1 LFTSHR
7 SSKYRSFLFIQLFA
21 FFFAPGLTASAQTR
35 TPSTR
40 AVVVDERLSAL
51 RSAPGFDTPFLRRLG
66 RGRRVT
72 IVGAASRQGFH
83 FYRVAV
89 TRRTR
94 GWIQREALVVPS
106 RRGDDERLL
115 NLIRASSEFD
125 RIARSRIF
133 LETFP
138 RSVLRPAVLLLL
150 GDEASKVALKL
161 TRDADRRLDPTEMKA
176 TGAPISSYFLNY
188 NGLDRYRKLGLVFQ
202 FDPARKRYQYDGA
215 SWLELIKRYPASGE
229 AREANLRLRGAVGR
243 MQ

>member
-1 LFTSHR
+1 MFTSHR
-7 SSKYRSFLFIQLFA
+7 NSTSRSFLLIPLIPFLFA
-21 FFFAPGLTASAQTR
+21 PSLTTRAQTH
-35 TPSTR
+35 TPSVR

-51 RSAPGFDTPFLRRLG
+51 RSKIGFDAPFLRRLG

-72 IVGAASRQGFH
+72 IVGAGSRQGFH

-115 NLIRASSEFD
+115 QLILASSEFD
-125 RIARSRIF
+125 RIARARIF

-138 RSVLRPAVLLLL
+138 RSVLRPGVLLML

-161 TRDADRRLDPTEMKA
+161 SRDADRRLDPTEMKA
-176 TGAPISSYFLNY
+176 TGAPVSSYFLNY
-188 NGLDRYRKLGLVFQ
+188 NGLDRYRKLGLVFR
-202 FDPARKRYQYDGA
+202 FDPATKHYQYDGA
-215 SWLELIKRYPASGE
+215 TWLELIRRYPTSAE
-229 AREANLRLRGAVGR
+229 AREANHRLRGH
-243 MQ
+243 